1 LYTIALVLQGR
12 RCVVIGGGQVAQRKI
27 LSLLESEAEVLVVS
41 EQLTTTIREWVD
53 QQRVQWLA
61 RRFQSGDLNGAFLAI
76 AATNDRTVNEAVAKE
91 AARERVL
98 INVVDDPE
106 LCDFYVPAVLKRGDL
121 QIAVSSG
128 GKSPV
133 LSKHVRERLEK
144 QFGEEYGLFLNMVK
158 RLREQMR
165 LLRLDRAIR
174 HEAEKSFV
182 ESPALSLL
190 AQGKREQAEKVL
202 RECLSKYTD

>member
-1 LYTIALVLQGR
+1 VLQGR

>member
-1 LYTIALVLQGR
+1 MYTIALVLQGR

-144 QFGEEYGLFLNMVK
+144 QFGEEYGLFLNMVM

>member
-1 LYTIALVLQGR
+1 MYTIALVLQGR